1 MVQSRRQRKEKM
13 TLEYCYPLLMEKEIP
28 FQAFDIPLLA
38 EIFHDTKCGEVIRVV
53 GHEKH

>member
-1 MVQSRRQRKEKM
+1 
-13 TLEYCYPLLMEKEIP
+13 MEKEIP

-38 EIFHDTKCGEVIRVV
+38 EIFHDTKCGAVIRVV

>member
-1 MVQSRRQRKEKM
+1 MVQSRRQRKEKHDFEI
-13 TLEYCYPLLMEKEIP
+13 LPPLLLEKEIP
-28 FQAFDIPLLA
+28 FRAFDIPLLG

>member
-1 MVQSRRQRKEKM
+1 M